1 MHMTP
6 TKNGARTV
14 TGWRLLPALLAIV
27 GLVAAAC
34 GDDSSSDSAEEPAP
48 TTAAA
53 AADSAADTAALEQA
67 QADAADARAEADE
80 AAATAAEAEA
90 ALAEAMAAAQS
101 AEGVDPEVV
110 ADLEKQLQEA
120 QEAAA
125 AAEAEAEAAVRAEAE
140 AAMRAEEAAAAA
152 VDDRNCV
159 DEVVVGTVWPMSG
172 TFSFVGSAEIAG
184 ATKAVED
191 INAAGGIES
200 LCGATLRLAVYDA
213 GGSAEDAA
221 TAVERLLDDEPDVSA
236 IAGSWLSSFSLA
248 ATEVSERAGIPFIT
262 ESFADSVTDREGF
275 SHVFAYSPP
284 ASAIKGLILDAIQP
298 GLDQAGITMETVAVV
313 GSTSAAAVPLQQAL
327 LAEFGER
334 GIDVAVTDTWAPGG
348 LDDPSGVATKIANAD
363 VDVIFNIAFAFSDV
377 SGLQNELIA
386 RGVTAPVVQN
396 GGQGLLP
403 AWADLGPEVAGL
415 STFVYANPLAGS
427 DAFDE
432 LAAAIDQPFARQDH
446 IGGYFVMHLIAAAL
460 EQSGDPSPAAVTKA
474 FNTVKLTEGVAVD
487 LMPTPAISFSAT
499 GRVDQHFGVLA
510 QWQEVDGSLIPCT
523 VYPLEFAVCQPVWD

>member
-1 MHMTP
+1 MQTTRP
-6 TKNGARTV
+6 TNGARTV
-14 TGWRLLPALLAIV
+14 IGWRLPAALFAVLSLI
-27 GLVAAAC
+27 AAAC
-34 GDDSSSDSAEEPAP
+34 GDDSSDDAVTEPAP
-48 TTAAA
+48 TTAAVA
-53 AADSAADTAALEQA
+53 DAADSAALEQA
-67 QADAADARAEADE
+67 QADAAEARAEAE
-80 AAATAAEAEA
+80 AAAAEAADAEA
-90 ALAEAMAAAQS
+90 ALAEAMAQADS
-101 AEGVDPEVV
+101 AEGVDPAVV
-110 ADLEKQLQEA
+110 EDLEEQLAEA
-120 QEAAA
+120 QQA
-125 AAEAEAEAAVRAEAE
+125 AAEAEAK
-140 AAMRAEEAAAAA
+140 AEEAAAAVP

-159 DEVVVGTVWPMSG
+159 DEVVIGTVWPMSG
-172 TFSFVGSAEIAG
+172 TFSFVGYAEVAG
-184 ATKAVED
+184 AAKAVED
-191 INAAGGIES
+191 INAAGGVES
-200 LCGATLRLAVYDA
+200 LCGAMLRLAVYDA
-213 GGSAEDAA
+213 GGSAEEAA

-248 ATEVSERAGIPFIT
+248 ATEVSERAGIPFVT

-275 SHVFAYSPP
+275 NHVFAYSPP

-298 GLDQAGITMETVAVV
+298 GLNQAGITMETVAVV

-327 LAEFGER
+327 LAEFNER
-334 GIDVAVTDTWAPGG
+334 GIEVAVTDTWAPGG

-415 STFVYANPLAGS
+415 STFVYANPLAGT

-432 LAAAIDQPFARQDH
+432 LAAAIDQPYARQDH
-446 IGGYFVMHLIAAAL
+446 IGGYFVVHLIAAAL
-460 EQSGDPSPAAVTKA
+460 EQAGDPSPAAVTKA

-487 LMPTPAISFSAT
+487 LMPTSAISFSST

-510 QWQEVDGSLIPCT
+510 QWQEVDGRLIPCT
-523 VYPLEFAVCQPVWD
+523 VYPVEFAVCQPVWS

>member
-1 MHMTP
+1 MPVTRPHT
-6 TKNGARTV
+6 RTRSA
-14 TGWRLLPALLAIV
+14 TRWRLAVVLIAVGGLL
-27 GLVAAAC
+27 AAAC
-34 GDDSSSDSAEEPAP
+34 ASDDTDESTPDPNAAALAEAQAEADAARSDAE
-48 TTAAA
+48 AAA
-53 AADSAADTAALEQA
+53 AA
-67 QADAADARAEADE
+67 
-80 AAATAAEAEA
+80 AAEAEA
-90 ALAEAMAAAQS
+90 ALAEAQAAESVDAATVAELEQQLEEAEAAA
-101 AEGVDPEVV
+101 A
-110 ADLEKQLQEA
+110 EA
-120 QEAAA
+120 QARADEAAA
-125 AAEAEAEAAVRAEAE
+125 AAEE
-140 AAMRAEEAAAAA
+140 
-152 VDDRNCV
+152 DRNCV
-159 DEVVVGTVWPMSG
+159 DEVVIGTVWPMSG

-184 ATKAVED
+184 ASKAVED

-200 LCGATLRLAVYDA
+200 LCGATLRLAIYDA
-213 GGSAEDAA
+213 GGSAEEAA

-248 ATEVSERAGIPFIT
+248 ATEVSERAGIPFVT

-275 SHVFAYSPP
+275 THVFGYSPP

-327 LAEFGER
+327 LAEFAGR

-386 RGVTAPVVQN
+386 RGVTAPVIQN

-415 STFVYANPLAGS
+415 STFVYANPLAGV

-432 LAAAIDQPFARQDH
+432 LAAAIDQPYARQDH
-446 IGGYFVMHLIAAAL
+446 IGGYFVVHLIAAAVD
-460 EQSGDPSPAAVTKA
+460 QAGDPSPAAVAKA
-474 FNTVKLTEGVAVD
+474 FNTVKLSEGVAVE
-487 LMPTPAISFSAT
+487 LMPTSAISFSAS
-499 GRVDQHFGVLA
+499 GRIDQHFGVLA
-510 QWQEVDGSLIPCT
+510 QWQEVDGQLIPCT
-523 VYPLEFAVCQPVWD
+523 VYPLEFAVCEPVWE

>member
-1 MHMTP
+1 MHMTR
-6 TKNGARTV
+6 TKNRSRTAI
-14 TGWRLLPALLAIV
+14 GWRSLLALLAIT
-27 GLVAAAC
+27 GLIAAAC
-34 GDDSSSDSAEEPAP
+34 GDDSSSDVAEEPAP
-48 TTAAA
+48 AAI
-53 AADSAADTAALEQA
+53 DTAALEQA
-67 QADAADARAEADE
+67 QA
-80 AAATAAEAEA
+80 AAATAQAEADAAAAKTAEAEA
-90 ALAEAMAAAQS
+90 ALAEAMAGAGS
-101 AEGVDPEVV
+101 DEGVDPSVV

-125 AAEAEAEAAVRAEAE
+125 EAEAA
-140 AAMRAEEAAAAA
+140 AAARAEEAAAAA
-152 VDDRNCV
+152 SDDRNCV
-159 DEVVVGTVWPMSG
+159 DEVVIGTVWPMSG

-275 SHVFAYSPP
+275 SHVFGYSPP
-284 ASAIKGLILDAIQP
+284 ASAIKSLMLEAIQP

-313 GSTSAAAVPLQQAL
+313 GSTSAAAVPLQEAL
-327 LAEFGER
+327 VAEFGER

-415 STFVYANPLAGS
+415 STFVYSNPLAGS
-427 DAFDE
+427 DAFVE

-446 IGGYFVMHLIAAAL
+446 IGGYFVVHLIAAAL
-460 EQSGDPSPAAVTKA
+460 EHSGDPSPAAVTEA
-474 FNTVKLTEGVAVD
+474 FNTIKLTEGVAVD
-487 LMPTPAISFSAT
+487 LMPTSAISFSRT

-523 VYPLEFAVCQPVWD
+523 VYPVEFAICQPVWS

>member
-1 MHMTP
+1 MHMTRP
-6 TKNGARTV
+6 SKGVRNV
-14 TGWRLLPALLAIV
+14 IGWRLLPALFAIV
-27 GLVAAAC
+27 SLVAAAC
-34 GDDSSSDSAEEPAP
+34 GDDSSGDSVEEPAP
-48 TTAAA
+48 TT
-53 AADSAADTAALEQA
+53 SATTVATAEESAPTTSA
-67 QADAADARAEADE
+67 TT
-80 AAATAAEAEA
+80 AATA
-90 ALAEAMAAAQS
+90 
-101 AEGVDPEVV
+101 
-110 ADLEKQLQEA
+110 
-120 QEAAA
+120 
-125 AAEAEAEAAVRAEAE
+125 
-140 AAMRAEEAAAAA
+140 
-152 VDDRNCV
+152 DDRNCV
-159 DEVVVGTVWPMSG
+159 DEVVIGTVWPMSG

-200 LCGATLRLAVYDA
+200 LCGAPLRLAIYDA
-213 GGSAEDAA
+213 GGSAEEAA

-275 SHVFAYSPP
+275 SHVFGYSPP

-313 GSTSAAAVPLQQAL
+313 GSTSAAAVPLQEAL
-327 LAEFGER
+327 LAEFSER

-403 AWADLGPEVAGL
+403 AWADLGPDVAGL

-427 DAFDE
+427 DVFTE
-432 LAAAIDQPFARQDH
+432 LAAAIDQPYARQDH
-446 IGGYFVMHLIAAAL
+446 IGGYFVMYLIAAAL
-460 EQSGDPSPAAVTKA
+460 EQSGDPSPAAVTEA
-474 FNTVKLTEGVAVD
+474 FSTIELTEGVAVD
-487 LMPTPAISFSAT
+487 LMPTSAISFSAT
-499 GRVDQHFGVLA
+499 GRIDQHFGVLA

-523 VYPLEFAVCQPVWD
+523 VYPAEFAVCQPVWG

>member
-1 MHMTP
+1 MQVTRPM
-6 TKNGARTV
+6 NGARTV
-14 TGWRLLPALLAIV
+14 IGWRLPAALFAVLS
-27 GLVAAAC
+27 LVAAAC
-34 GDDSSSDSAEEPAP
+34 GDDSSGDAVTEPAPAP
-48 TTAAA
+48 TTAAV
-53 AADSAADTAALEQA
+53 ADSAALEQA
-67 QADAADARAEADE
+67 QAEAAEARAEAE
-80 AAATAAEAEA
+80 AAAAEAADAEA
-90 ALAEAMAAAQS
+90 ALAEALAQADS
-101 AEGVDPEVV
+101 AEGADPAVV
-110 ADLEKQLQEA
+110 EDLEEQLAEA
-120 QEAAA
+120 QQA
-125 AAEAEAEAAVRAEAE
+125 AAEAEA
-140 AAMRAEEAAAAA
+140 RAEEAAAAVP

-159 DEVVVGTVWPMSG
+159 DEVVIGTVWPMSG
-172 TFSFVGSAEIAG
+172 TFSFVGDAEVAG

-191 INAAGGIES
+191 INAAGGVES
-200 LCGATLRLAVYDA
+200 LCGAMLRLAVYDA
-213 GGSAEDAA
+213 GGSAEEAA
-221 TAVERLLDDEPDVSA
+221 TAVERLLDDEPEVSA

-248 ATEVSERAGIPFIT
+248 ATEVSERAGIPFVT

-275 SHVFAYSPP
+275 THVFGYSPP

-327 LAEFGER
+327 LAEFADR
-334 GIDVAVTDTWAPGG
+334 GIEVAVTDTWAPGG

-386 RGVTAPVVQN
+386 RGVTAPVIQN

-432 LAAAIDQPFARQDH
+432 LAAAIDQPYARQDH
-446 IGGYFVMHLIAAAL
+446 IGGYFVVHLIAAVL
-460 EQSGDPSPAAVTKA
+460 EQSGDPSPAAVAKA

-487 LMPTPAISFSAT
+487 LMPASAISFSAT

-510 QWQEVDGSLIPCT
+510 QWQEVDGRLIPCT
-523 VYPLEFAVCQPVWD
+523 VYPEEFAICDPVWE

>member
-1 MHMTP
+1 MAT
-6 TKNGARTV
+6 TRTRNRARTA
-14 TGWRLLPALLAIV
+14 TGWRLAAMLLAV
-27 GLVAAAC
+27 GGLLAAAC
-34 GDDSSSDSAEEPAP
+34 ASDDADDTTAGSDATAALAEAQAEAEAARSDAQ
-48 TTAAA
+48 AAA
-53 AADSAADTAALEQA
+53 AK
-67 QADAADARAEADE
+67 AE
-80 AAATAAEAEA
+80 EAEA
-90 ALAEAMAAAQS
+90 ALAEAQAADSVDAAAV
-101 AEGVDPEVV
+101 AE
-110 ADLEKQLQEA
+110 LEEQLAEA
-120 QEAAA
+120 QAA
-125 AAEAEAEAAVRAEAE
+125 AAEAQARADEAATA
-140 AAMRAEEAAAAA
+140 AEEN
-152 VDDRNCV
+152 RNCV
-159 DEVVVGTVWPMSG
+159 DEVVIGTVWPMSG
-172 TFSFVGSAEIAG
+172 TYGFVGSAEIAG

-200 LCGATLRLAVYDA
+200 LCGATLRLAIYDA
-213 GGSAEDAA
+213 GGSAEEAA
-221 TAVERLLDDEPDVSA
+221 TAVERLLDDEPEVSA

-248 ATEVSERAGIPFIT
+248 ATEVSERAGIPFVT

-327 LAEFGER
+327 LAEFAER

-386 RGVTAPVVQN
+386 RGITAPVIQN

-415 STFVYANPLAGS
+415 STFVYANPLAGT

-432 LAAAIDQPFARQDH
+432 LAAAIDQPYARQDH
-446 IGGYFVMHLIAAAL
+446 IGGYFVVHLIAATL
-460 EQSGDPSPAAVTKA
+460 EQAGDPSPAAVATA
-474 FNTVKLTEGVAVD
+474 FNTVKLTEGPAVD
-487 LMPTPAISFSAT
+487 LMPASAISFSAS

-510 QWQEVDGSLIPCT
+510 QWQEVDGRLIPCT
-523 VYPLEFAVCQPVWD
+523 VYPLEFAVCEPVWK

>member
-1 MHMTP
+1 MRMIRP
-6 TKNGARTV
+6 TNGARTV
-14 TGWRLLPALLAIV
+14 IGWRWLLALLAV
-27 GLVAAAC
+27 ASLVAAAC
-34 GDDSSSDSAEEPAP
+34 GDDPSSEVAEEPAP
-48 TTAAA
+48 AVAV
-53 AADSAADTAALEQA
+53 DTEAEAALEQA
-67 QADAADARAEADE
+67 QADAAEARAEAD
-80 AAATAAEAEA
+80 AAAAKAAEAEA
-90 ALAEAMAAAQS
+90 ALAEAMAQAETD
-101 AEGVDPEVV
+101 EGVDPAVV
-110 ADLEKQLQEA
+110 ADLEQQLQEA
-120 QEAAA
+120 EDAAEAARAAEAAAAEAAAAA
-125 AAEAEAEAAVRAEAE
+125 AAEAEAMAE
-140 AAMRAEEAAAAA
+140 AAA
-152 VDDRNCV
+152 VDDRSCV
-159 DEVVVGTVWPMSG
+159 DEVVIGTVWPMSG

-200 LCGATLRLAVYDA
+200 LCGAALRLAIYDA
-213 GGSAEDAA
+213 GGSAEEAA

-248 ATEVSERAGIPFIT
+248 ATEVSERAGIPFVT

-275 SHVFAYSPP
+275 THVFGYSPP

-313 GSTSAAAVPLQQAL
+313 GSTSAAAVPLQEAL

-334 GIDVAVTDTWAPGG
+334 GIEVAVTDTWAPGG

-386 RGVTAPVVQN
+386 RGVTAPVIQN

-432 LAAAIDQPFARQDH
+432 LAAAIDQPYARQDH
-446 IGGYFVMHLIAAAL
+446 IGGYFVVHLIAAAL

-487 LMPTPAISFSAT
+487 LMPTSAISFSAT

-510 QWQEVDGSLIPCT
+510 QWQEVDGRLIPCT
-523 VYPLEFAVCQPVWD
+523 VYPVEFAVCQPVWS

>member
-1 MHMTP
+1 MTE
-6 TKNGARTV
+6 
-14 TGWRLLPALLAIV
+14 WRLLPALLAIV

-53 AADSAADTAALEQA
+53 AVDSADDTAALEQA
-67 QADAADARAEADE
+67 QADATAARAEAD
-80 AAATAAEAEA
+80 AAAAKAAEADAAAAKAAEAEE
-90 ALAEAMAAAQS
+90 ALAEAIAAAES

-120 QEAAA
+120 QEAA
-125 AAEAEAEAAVRAEAE
+125 V
-140 AAMRAEEAAAAA
+140 RAEEAAAAA

-159 DEVVVGTVWPMSG
+159 DEVVIGTVWPMSG

-200 LCGATLRLAVYDA
+200 LCGAALRLAVYDA
-213 GGSAEDAA
+213 GGSAGDAA

-275 SHVFAYSPP
+275 SHVFGYAPP

-313 GSTSAAAVPLQQAL
+313 GSTSAAAVPLQEAL
-327 LAEFGER
+327 LAEFSER
-334 GIDVAVTDTWAPGG
+334 GIEVAVTDTWAPGG

-396 GGQGLLP
+396 GG
-403 AWADLGPEVAGL
+403 
-415 STFVYANPLAGS
+415 
-427 DAFDE
+427 
-432 LAAAIDQPFARQDH
+432 
-446 IGGYFVMHLIAAAL
+446 
-460 EQSGDPSPAAVTKA
+460 
-474 FNTVKLTEGVAVD
+474 
-487 LMPTPAISFSAT
+487 
-499 GRVDQHFGVLA
+499 
-510 QWQEVDGSLIPCT
+510 
-523 VYPLEFAVCQPVWD
+523 

>member
-1 MHMTP
+1 MHLTP

-27 GLVAAAC
+27 SLVATAC

-53 AADSAADTAALEQA
+53 VSADDTAALEQA
-67 QADAADARAEADE
+67 QADATDARAEAD
-80 AAATAAEAEA
+80 AAAAKAAEAEE
-90 ALAEAMAAAQS
+90 ALAEAMAAAES

-120 QEAAA
+120 QEAAT
-125 AAEAEAEAAVRAEAE
+125 VAEAE

-200 LCGATLRLAVYDA
+200 LCGATVRLAVYDA

-248 ATEVSERAGIPFIT
+248 ATEVSERAGIPFVT

-313 GSTSAAAVPLQQAL
+313 GSTSAAAVPLQEAL
-327 LAEFGER
+327 LAEFSER
-334 GIDVAVTDTWAPGG
+334 GIEVAVTDTWAPGG

-363 VDVIFNIAFAFSDV
+363 VDVIFNIAFAFGDV

-386 RGVTAPVVQN
+386 RGVTAPVIQN

-432 LAAAIDQPFARQDH
+432 LAAAIDEPYARQDH
-446 IGGYFVMHLIAAAL
+446 IGGYFVVHLIAAAI

-474 FNTVKLTEGVAVD
+474 FNTVKLTGGGAVD
-487 LMPTPAISFSAT
+487 LMPTSAISFSAT
-499 GRVDQHFGVLA
+499 GRIDQHFGVLA

-523 VYPLEFAVCQPVWD
+523 VYPLEFAICQPVWD

>member
-1 MHMTP
+1 MTRHKDGP
-6 TKNGARTV
+6 RTTV
-14 TGWRLLPALLAIV
+14 RWHWLLALLAIAS
-27 GLVAAAC
+27 LVAASC
-34 GDDSSSDSAEEPAP
+34 GDDASDDAVTEPAP
-48 TTAAA
+48 AAA
-53 AADSAADTAALEQA
+53 PDDSTAAALEQA
-67 QADAADARAEADE
+67 QADAADAEAEAD
-80 AAATAAEAEA
+80 AAAAKAAEAEA
-90 ALAEAMAAAQS
+90 ALAEAMAAAES
-101 AEGVDPEVV
+101 AEGVDPSVV
-110 ADLEKQLQEA
+110 ADLEQQLQEA
-120 QEAAA
+120 QEAAE
-125 AAEAEAEAAVRAEAE
+125 AAEAEAAAAAEEAEAAEAE
-140 AAMRAEEAAAAA
+140 AAAAAEQAAAAVP

-159 DEVVVGTVWPMSG
+159 DEVVIGTVWPMSG

-200 LCGATLRLAVYDA
+200 LCGATLRLAIYDA

-248 ATEVSERAGIPFIT
+248 ATEVSERAGIPFVT

-275 SHVFAYSPP
+275 NHVFAYSPP

-313 GSTSAAAVPLQQAL
+313 GSTSAAAVPLQEAL
-327 LAEFGER
+327 LAEFSER
-334 GIDVAVTDTWAPGG
+334 GIEVAVTDTWAPGG

-415 STFVYANPLAGS
+415 STFVYANPLAGT

-432 LAAAIDQPFARQDH
+432 LAAAIDQPYARQDH
-446 IGGYFVMHLIAAAL
+446 IGGYFVVHLIAAAL
-460 EQSGDPSPAAVTKA
+460 EQSGDPSPAAVTTA

-487 LMPTPAISFSAT
+487 LMPTSAISFSST

-510 QWQEVDGSLIPCT
+510 QWQEVDGRLIPCT
-523 VYPLEFAVCQPVWD
+523 VYPVEFAVCQPVWN

>member
-1 MHMTP
+1 MHTIRP
-6 TKNGARTV
+6 TNGARAV
-14 TGWRLLPALLAIV
+14 IRWRLLPALLA
-27 GLVAAAC
+27 LVSLIAAAC
-34 GDDSSSDSAEEPAP
+34 GDDSSSDAGTEPAP
-48 TTAAA
+48 ATAAPA
-53 AADSAADTAALEQA
+53 VDTAALEEA
-67 QADAADARAEADE
+67 QADAAAARAEADE
-80 AAATAAEAEA
+80 AAAKAAEAEA
-90 ALAEAMAAAQS
+90 ALAEAMAEAES
-101 AEGVDPEVV
+101 AEGVDPSVV
-110 ADLEKQLQEA
+110 ADLEEQLQEA

-125 AAEAEAEAAVRAEAE
+125 AAEAEAAAAAEAEAE
-140 AAMRAEEAAAAA
+140 AAAAAAEAAAAA
-152 VDDRNCV
+152 PVDDRTCV
-159 DEVVVGTVWPMSG
+159 DEVVIGTVWPMSG

-200 LCGATLRLAVYDA
+200 LCGATLRLAIYDA

-221 TAVERLLDDEPDVSA
+221 TAVERLLDDEPEVSA

-248 ATEVSERAGIPFIT
+248 ATEVSERAGIPFVT

-275 SHVFAYSPP
+275 THVFGYSPP

-298 GLDQAGITMETVAVV
+298 GLDQAGITMERVAVV

-334 GIDVAVTDTWAPGG
+334 GVEVAVTDTWAPGG

-415 STFVYANPLAGS
+415 STFVYANPLAGT

-432 LAAAIDQPFARQDH
+432 LATAIDQPYARQDH
-446 IGGYFVMHLIAAAL
+446 IGGYFVVHLIAAAL
-460 EQSGDPSPAAVTKA
+460 EQSGDPSPAAVAKA
-474 FNTVKLTEGVAVD
+474 FNTVKLTEGVAVE
-487 LMPTPAISFSAT
+487 LMPTSAISFSST

-510 QWQEVDGSLIPCT
+510 QWQEVNGNLIPCT
-523 VYPLEFAVCQPVWD
+523 VYPVEFAVCQPVWN

>member
-1 MHMTP
+1 MP
-6 TKNGARTV
+6 RTRPH
-14 TGWRLLPALLAIV
+14 TRTRPAAKWRLLMVLLAIA
-27 GLVAAAC
+27 GLLAAAC
-34 GDDSSSDSAEEPAP
+34 ADDTDTDSTADAEALQEAQD
-48 TTAAA
+48 AAA
-53 AADSAADTAALEQA
+53 AAQ
-67 QADAADARAEADE
+67 AEAEE
-80 AAATAAEAEA
+80 AAAAAAAAEA
-90 ALAEAMAAAQS
+90 ALAEAEA

-110 ADLEKQLQEA
+110 ADLEQQLEEA
-120 QEAAA
+120 REAAA
-125 AAEAEAEAAVRAEAE
+125 AAEAEAEAA
-140 AAMRAEEAAAAA
+140 AAAAA
-152 VDDRNCV
+152 VDERNCV
-159 DEVVVGTVWPMSG
+159 DEVVIGTVWPMSG

-184 ATKAVED
+184 ASKAVED

-200 LCGATLRLAVYDA
+200 LCNATLRLAIYDA
-213 GGSAEDAA
+213 GGSAEEAA

-248 ATEVSERAGIPFIT
+248 ATEVSERAGIPFVT

-275 SHVFAYSPP
+275 THVFGYSPP

-327 LAEFGER
+327 LAEFADR
-334 GIDVAVTDTWAPGG
+334 GIEVAVTDTWAPGG

-386 RGVTAPVVQN
+386 RGVTAPVIQN

-432 LAAAIDQPFARQDH
+432 LAAAIDQPYARQDH
-446 IGGYFVMHLIAAAL
+446 IGGYFVVHLIAAVL
-460 EQSGDPSPAAVTKA
+460 EQSGDPSPAAVAKA

-487 LMPTPAISFSAT
+487 LMPASAISFSAT

-510 QWQEVDGSLIPCT
+510 QWQEVDGRLIPCT
-523 VYPLEFAVCQPVWD
+523 VYPEEFAICDPVWE

>member
-1 MHMTP
+1 MP
-6 TKNGARTV
+6 RTRPRNR
-14 TGWRLLPALLAIV
+14 TRPAAKWRLLVVLLAIA
-27 GLVAAAC
+27 GLLAAAC
-34 GDDSSSDSAEEPAP
+34 ADDTEADSTADAEALQEAQD
-48 TTAAA
+48 AAA
-53 AADSAADTAALEQA
+53 AAQ
-67 QADAADARAEADE
+67 AEAE
-80 AAATAAEAEA
+80 AAAAKAEAAEA
-90 ALAEAMAAAQS
+90 ALAEAEA

-110 ADLEKQLQEA
+110 ADLEQQLDEA
-120 QEAAA
+120 REAAA
-125 AAEAEAEAAVRAEAE
+125 AAEAEAEAA
-140 AAMRAEEAAAAA
+140 AAAA
-152 VDDRNCV
+152 VEERNCV
-159 DEVVVGTVWPMSG
+159 DEVVIGTVWPMSG

-184 ATKAVED
+184 ASKAVED

-200 LCGATLRLAVYDA
+200 LCNATLRLAIYDA
-213 GGSAEDAA
+213 GGSAEEAA

-248 ATEVSERAGIPFIT
+248 ATEVSERAGIPFVT

-275 SHVFAYSPP
+275 THVFGYSPP

-327 LAEFGER
+327 LAEFADR
-334 GIDVAVTDTWAPGG
+334 GIEVAVTDTWAPGG

-386 RGVTAPVVQN
+386 RGVTAPVIQN

-432 LAAAIDQPFARQDH
+432 LAAAIDQPYARQDH
-446 IGGYFVMHLIAAAL
+446 IGGYFVVHLIAAVL
-460 EQSGDPSPAAVTKA
+460 EQSGDPAPAAVAKA

-487 LMPTPAISFSAT
+487 LMPASAISFSAT

-510 QWQEVDGSLIPCT
+510 QWQEVDGRLIPCT
-523 VYPLEFAVCQPVWD
+523 VYPEEFAICDPVWE

>member
-1 MHMTP
+1 MQMTRP
-6 TKNGARTV
+6 TNAARTAI
-14 TGWRLLPALLAIV
+14 GWRLPAALIAIV
-27 GLVAAAC
+27 SIVAAAC
-34 GDDSSSDSAEEPAP
+34 GDDSSSDAVPEPAP
-48 TTAAA
+48 ATAAVDSVDA
-53 AADSAADTAALEQA
+53 AELEQA
-67 QADAADARAEADE
+67 QADAADARAEAE
-80 AAATAAEAEA
+80 AAAAMAAEAEA
-90 ALAEAMAAAQS
+90 ALAEAMAAAETD
-101 AEGVDPEVV
+101 EGVDPSVV

-125 AAEAEAEAAVRAEAE
+125 AAEAAEAE
-140 AAMRAEEAAAAA
+140 AAARAEEAAAAA
-152 VDDRNCV
+152 AAAAPVDDRICV
-159 DEVVVGTVWPMSG
+159 DEVVIGTVWPMSG

-184 ATKAVED
+184 ASKAVDD

-200 LCGATLRLAVYDA
+200 LCGATLRLAIYDA

-221 TAVERLLDDEPDVSA
+221 TAVERLLDDEPEVSA

-248 ATEVSERAGIPFIT
+248 ATEVSERAGIPFVT

-275 SHVFAYSPP
+275 SHVFGYSPP

-313 GSTSAAAVPLQQAL
+313 GSTSAAAVPLQEAL
-327 LAEFGER
+327 LAEFNQR
-334 GIDVAVTDTWAPGG
+334 GIEVAVTDTWAPGG

-363 VDVIFNIAFAFSDV
+363 VDVVFNIAFAFSDV

-415 STFVYANPLAGS
+415 STFVYANPLAGT

-432 LAAAIDQPFARQDH
+432 LAAAIDQPYARQDH
-446 IGGYFVMHLIAAAL
+446 IGGYFVVHLIAAAL
-460 EQSGDPSPAAVTKA
+460 EQSGDPSPAAVTRA

-487 LMPTPAISFSAT
+487 LMPTSAISFSST

-510 QWQEVDGSLIPCT
+510 QWQEVDGRLIPCT
-523 VYPLEFAVCQPVWD
+523 VYPVEFAVCQPVWN